1 MRKFLIIA
9 FITFLNLNY
18 SQSPL
23 ETSDYDEQKKWV
35 DSDYNSMNQEEKIGQ
50 LFTVWVA
57 TKYGEEEISHIS
69 SLINKYKLGGLIF
82 SLGKI
87 EDQADATNHFQSIS
101 KVPLLIGMDAEW
113 GIGMRLDDAFSFP
126 YNMTLGAIEDELLV
140 YKVGE
145 RIGKHANRLGVHINF
160 APVVD
165 INTNPDNPIIGS
177 RSFGEDKFNVT
188 KKAIAYLKGMQSTNL
203 MGSAKH
209 FPGHGDTQ
217 TDSHYTLPLI
227 SFDKERIYD
236 VELYP
241 YKKLIENNLS
251 SVMTA
256 HINVPSLQKG
266 NLPSTLSNNIINN
279 ILKNELSFNGLIV
292 TDALDMKGVV
302 DFTKKEY
309 ADVSAMKVGN
319 DILLMPNDLE
329 ESVKQIKKALARKKI
344 PNERLQE
351 SVKKI
356 LMAKYK
362 AGLHNFKEIQKSN
375 IVAEMNEEEDFA
387 LLDQLAEQSMTLVTV
402 SYTHLTLPT
411 ICSV

>member
-1 MRKFLIIA
+1 MRKFLIITL
-9 FITFLNLNY
+9 ITFLNFNF
-18 SQSPL
+18 SQNPL
-23 ETSDYDEQKKWV
+23 ETSDYEDQKKWV
-35 DSDYNSMNQEEKIGQ
+35 DSVYNSLNQEEKIGQ

-126 YNMTLGAIEDELLV
+126 YNMTLGAIEDESLV

-188 KKAIAYLKGMQSTNL
+188 EKALAYLKGMQSTNL

-329 ESVKQIKKALARKKI
+329 ESVKQIKKALSRKKI
-344 PNERLQE
+344 SNERLEE

-387 LLDQLAEQSMTLVTV
+387 LLDQLAEQSMTLVRNNDNN
-402 SYTHLTLPT
+402 LPLKQ
-411 ICSV
+411 C

>member
-1 MRKFLIIA
+1 MKTNPKDYRPNVGMMII
-9 FITFLNLNY
+9 
-18 SQSPL
+18 
-23 ETSDYDEQKKWV
+23 
-35 DSDYNSMNQEEKIGQ
+35 NQ
-50 LFTVWVA
+50 
-57 TKYGEEEISHIS
+57 
-69 SLINKYKLGGLIF
+69 N
-82 SLGKI
+82 
-87 EDQADATNHFQSIS
+87 
-101 KVPLLIGMDAEW
+101 
-113 GIGMRLDDAFSFP
+113 IGMRLDDAFSFP
-126 YNMTLGAIEDELLV
+126 YNMTLGAIEDESLV

-188 KKAIAYLKGMQSTNL
+188 EKALAYLKGMQSTNL

-319 DILLMPNDLE
+319 DILPPSMKLNRYDDKE
-329 ESVKQIKKALARKKI
+329 NQATYKKGSIFHI
-344 PNERLQE
+344 PHIHSLVYILLWRL
-351 SVKKI
+351 
-356 LMAKYK
+356 
-362 AGLHNFKEIQKSN
+362 
-375 IVAEMNEEEDFA
+375 
-387 LLDQLAEQSMTLVTV
+387 
-402 SYTHLTLPT
+402 HL
-411 ICSV
+411 